1 MGYYCSRLQGCLIP
15 HIFKMH
21 YVICVFEIVHWPQKI
36 FHLFSNIFE
45 VKKKKKDQRVK
56 MKIKRI
62 VKENLNARMQA
73 KCLTTSHWQR
83 LLNILIYDSEM
94 DQTSFLMPVQ
104 WH

>member
-1 MGYYCSRLQGCLIP
+1 
-15 HIFKMH
+15 
-21 YVICVFEIVHWPQKI
+21 
-36 FHLFSNIFE
+36 
-45 VKKKKKDQRVK
+45 

-73 KCLTTSHWQR
+73 KCLTTSHRQR